1 MNWLKKIFKKKKT
14 ESKKESTV
22 TNRIA
27 IISSD
32 SNREEYLENLRRQTD
47 REFYDLYFN
56 HPPIEHSIP
65 VVDNSQIWYDTG
77 QPETTFSSF
86 GHGGDFGGGGA
97 SSSWDD
103 NSSSDISSW
112 SDSSTS
118 YDSGSYD
125 SSSSDNSS
133 SDW

>member
-1 MNWLKKIFKKKKT
+1 MNWLKKIFNKKKT
-14 ESKKESTV
+14 ESKKVGTV
-22 TNRIA
+22 NNRIA
-27 IISSD
+27 IIPSD
-32 SNREEYLENLRRQTD
+32 SNKEEYLENLRRETD

-56 HPPIEHSIP
+56 HPPVENLYS
-65 VVDNSQIWYDTG
+65 NSDDY
-77 QPETTFSSF
+77 QPNASDSNFDSF
-86 GHGGDFGGGGA
+86 GNGGDFGGGGA

-112 SDSSTS
+112 SDSSSS